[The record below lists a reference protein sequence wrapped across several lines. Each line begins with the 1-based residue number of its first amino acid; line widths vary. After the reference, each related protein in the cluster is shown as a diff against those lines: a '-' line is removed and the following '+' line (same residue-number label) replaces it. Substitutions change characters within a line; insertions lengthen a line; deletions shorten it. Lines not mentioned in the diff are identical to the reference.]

1 MNKRVGS
8 VLHMLISLGLGAVFI
23 YSGSLKI
30 LDPTGF
36 AQAIANYKILPDSFI
51 HVTALYLP
59 WLEVLCGL
67 SVLIPRW
74 QKAAILLI
82 SGMTLIFM
90 LAVTSAMLRSLDI
103 SCGCFGSRSA
113 SVGMETL
120 WVDAGILFGC
130 YVWLMLKKQNKQ

>member
-1 MNKRVGS
+1 MNKRVRS
-8 VLHMLISLGLGAVFI
+8 VLHVLISLGLGAVFI

-67 SVLIPRW
+67 SILIPRW

-82 SGMTLIFM
+82 SSMALVFM
-90 LAVTSAMLRSLDI
+90 LAVTSAMLRGLDI
-103 SCGCFGSRSA
+103 SCGCFGQGSA
-113 SVGMETL
+113 AVGIHTL
-120 WVDAGILFGC
+120 LIDTVVLSTCFLL
-130 YVWLMLKKQNKQ
+130 VLLRKKSI